1 MSVYLSCETKKT
13 PHRLMAKIDV
23 TPVSD
28 KPKDKYR
35 LTNWPAYNAGLK
47 QRGSLTLWISE
58 DVAGSWNYDGV
69 VKRGGQFEYSDT
81 CIRVLLTLK
90 VTFRLAF
97 RQLEGFAGSIFQLMG
112 IDLKVPCYTQVCRRQ
127 KGLPVPLGISERVQ
141 MTLVYCQP

>member
-1 MSVYLSCETKKT
+1 
-13 PHRLMAKIDV
+13 MAKIDI

-69 VKRGGQFEYSDT
+69 VERGGQFEYSDT
-81 CIRVLLTLK
+81 CIRGLLTLK

-127 KGLPVPLGISERVQ
+127 KGPAIPRNAGR
-141 MTLVYCQP
+141 Y